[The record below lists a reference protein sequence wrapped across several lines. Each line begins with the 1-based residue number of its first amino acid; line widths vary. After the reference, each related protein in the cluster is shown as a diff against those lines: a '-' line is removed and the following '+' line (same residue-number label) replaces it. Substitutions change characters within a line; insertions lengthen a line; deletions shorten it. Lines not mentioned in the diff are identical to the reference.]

1 MEWQKLNFKEKK
13 NKYKTDLP
21 EKSPFFKIDASNV
34 ENIFNF
40 CDDKGIKIQFLTD
53 SNSIRV
59 GIIYRFGCSEKLL
72 EDF

>member
-1 MEWQKLNFKEKK
+1 MAEVKFQREEKQVQ
-13 NKYKTDLP
+13 NSFAG
-21 EKSPFFKIDASNV
+21 KSPFFKVDASNV